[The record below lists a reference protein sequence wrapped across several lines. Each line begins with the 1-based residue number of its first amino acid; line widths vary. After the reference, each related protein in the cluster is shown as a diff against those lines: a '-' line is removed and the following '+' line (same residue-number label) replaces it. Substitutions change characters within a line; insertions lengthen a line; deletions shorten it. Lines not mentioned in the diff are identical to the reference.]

1 MQASSQQWKERE
13 MLHIFLHWSRGLE
26 WNNSW
31 VNPILLNILLRP
43 ECYVMS
49 NILFSLTFKTSAVRS
64 FTQSPYVLKNGT
76 TLAALDLVDHTRT
89 MNSGIC
95 ILRFRIRLMKAVN
108 HSEPT
113 YIFIPMYDRFRPK
126 NYWRT
131 EVQESLFLLV
141 INQNIFLMQ
150 SWCTSFFSLSG
161 LSVKI

>member
-1 MQASSQQWKERE
+1 MQAPFQQWKERK
-13 MLHIFLHWSRGLE
+13 MLHTFLHWSRDLE
-26 WNNSW
+26 WNNSC
-31 VNPILLNILLRP
+31 VNPFLWNTLLRP

-76 TLAALDLVDHTRT
+76 TLATLDLVDQTRT

-95 ILRFRIRLMKAVN
+95 IFRFRIRLMKTVN
-108 HSEPT
+108 HSERT
-113 YIFIPMYDRFRPK
+113 CIFYSHVWPISIK
-126 NYWRT
+126 NLA

-150 SWCTSFFSLSG
+150 SWWISLSSLSG